1 MGDRRAFREVQPGTP
16 FSDAVRQ
23 AYARGEED
31 ELMEPMVAVGPTG
44 APRGRICRGDSVIF
58 YNIRGEREFELT
70 RALADP
76 AFPHFGRPD
85 ALPGRMATMIEY
97 EKGLPVRVAFPPIG
111 RVENTL
117 GEVLSSHGV
126 RQLRVVESEK
136 AIHVSFFLNGKR
148 TEPFPLEERV
158 VVPSDKSVRNF
169 DELPEMNAAAVADAL
184 LDGLRR
190 GRHDFVLGNFAN
202 VDVVGHTER
211 DEPVRRAI
219 QTVDYQAGRVIEE
232 ARRLGWITM
241 VTADHGTVEKRFY
254 PDGAVDTGHSDS
266 PVPFILVLPE
276 GWKPLRLRS
285 GGSLVDVAP
294 TVLDLLGLPAP
305 QEMTGRSLIEQDPE
319 PLSGGAARRGRDGAE
334 GRPRILLL
342 LLDGWGHQDRTEGNL
357 IAQTP
362 TPFMDRLLRSCPWTC
377 LEASGLAV
385 GMPAGSVGNSECGHL
400 HIGAGRVVP
409 SDRVRIDEAIRTG
422 SFFENPVFRWA
433 MEPAKNAGCAL
444 HLLGIVSFYSSHGPL
459 DYLLALM
466 EMARREGVRE
476 VYIHGL
482 LGRRGERPESG
493 AIYVGKVEDRAREL
507 GLGEVVTI
515 MGRYWAMDR
524 EENWDRIEKAYRAL
538 VGA

>member
-1 MGDRRAFREVQPGTP
+1 MSDSGAFREVRAGTRL
-16 FSDAVRQ
+16 SDAVRQ
-23 AYARGEED
+23 AYGRGEED
-31 ELMEPMVAVGPTG
+31 ELMEPMVAVGPDG
-44 APRGRICRGDSVIF
+44 APRGRIRRGDSVIF

-76 AFPHFGRPD
+76 AFSHFPRPD

-117 GEVLSSHGV
+117 GEVLSRHGI

-148 TEPFPLEERV
+148 AEPFPLEERV

-169 DELPEMNAAAVADAL
+169 DELPEMNAAGVADAL
-184 LDGLRR
+184 LDGLKK
-190 GRHDFVLGNFAN
+190 GRHEFVLGNFAN

-219 QTVDYQAGRVIEE
+219 QTVDRQAGRVVEE
-232 ARRLGWITM
+232 ARRLGWITV

-254 PDGAVDTGHSDS
+254 PDGAVDTGHSAS
-266 PVPFILVLPE
+266 PVPFVLIPPE
-276 GWKPLRLRS
+276 GSAAPRLRA

-294 TVLDLLGLPAP
+294 TVLDLFGLPAP
-305 QEMTGRSLIEQDPE
+305 PEMTGRSLIEKDA
-319 PLSGGAARRGRDGAE
+319 AARPRRAGLVRPGPS
-334 GRPRILLL
+334 GRPRILFLI
-342 LLDGWGHQDRTEGNL
+342 LDGWGYQETTEGNL

-362 TPFMDRLLRSCPWTC
+362 TPFMDSLLQSCPWTC
-377 LEASGLAV
+377 LEAAGLAV
-385 GMPAGSVGNSECGHL
+385 GMPQGSVGNSECGHL

-433 MEPAKNAGCAL
+433 MEPARHAGCAL

-466 EMARREGVRE
+466 ELARREGVRK
-476 VYIHGL
+476 VWIHGL

-507 GLGEVVTI
+507 GLGEVVTV

-538 VGA
+538 VGG

>member
-1 MGDRRAFREVQPGTP
+1 MGDARAFREVQPGTRL
-16 FSDAVRQ
+16 SDAVRQ

-31 ELMEPMVAVGPTG
+31 ELMEPLVAVGPDG
-44 APRGRICRGDSVIF
+44 SPRGRIRRGDSVIF

-70 RALADP
+70 RAIADP
-76 AFPHFGRPD
+76 AFSHFPRPD
-85 ALPGRMATMIEY
+85 ALPSRMATMIEY
-97 EKGLPVRVAFPPIG
+97 ERGLPVRVAFPPSG

-117 GEVLSSHGV
+117 GEVLSKHGI

-136 AIHVSFFLNGKR
+136 AIHVSFFLNGKKPD
-148 TEPFPLEERV
+148 PFPLEERV

-169 DELPEMNAAAVADAL
+169 DDLPEMNAASVADAL
-184 LDGLRR
+184 LDGLRK
-190 GRHDFVLGNFAN
+190 GRYEFVLGNFAN

-219 QTVDYQAGRVIEE
+219 QTVDRQAGRVIEE
-232 ARRLGWITM
+232 ARRLGWITV

-266 PVPFILVLPE
+266 PVPFILVLPD
-276 GWKPLRLRS
+276 GFGPLRLRA

-294 TVLDLLGLPAP
+294 TVLDLFGLPVP
-305 QEMTGRSLIEQDPE
+305 PEMTGRSLLEKDAFVP
-319 PLSGGAARRGRDGAE
+319 SHGAARVRFGPEA
-334 GRPRILLL
+334 RPRILFLI
-342 LLDGWGHQDRTEGNL
+342 LDGWGHLDRTEGNL

-362 TPFMDRLLRSCPWTC
+362 TRFMDSLIRSCPWTC
-377 LEASGLAV
+377 LEAAGLAV
-385 GMPAGSVGNSECGHL
+385 GMPRGSVGNSECGHL

-433 MEPAKNAGCAL
+433 MEPAKHPGCAL

-476 VYIHGL
+476 VWIHGL

-493 AIYVGKVEDRAREL
+493 AIYVGKVEDRAHEL
-507 GLGEVVTI
+507 GLGEVVTV

-538 VGA
+538 VGG